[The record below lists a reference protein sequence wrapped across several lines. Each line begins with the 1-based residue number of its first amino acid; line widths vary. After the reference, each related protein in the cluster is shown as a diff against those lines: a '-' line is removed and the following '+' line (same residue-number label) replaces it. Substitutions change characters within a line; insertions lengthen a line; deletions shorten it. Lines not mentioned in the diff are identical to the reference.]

1 MVKTHKKGSKN
12 YLSHSMYKRYV
23 GGLPNA
29 IVDIW
34 KTGVEYLGYKY
45 SSSLSLA
52 EKTKIVHDDK

>member
-1 MVKTHKKGSKN
+1 
-12 YLSHSMYKRYV
+12 MYKRYV